1 MAKRRVRGQR
11 LQQRQMASQTVE
23 DPDRRLG
30 VRHPDV
36 DMQSSHRRCN
46 RVPEQLADALIAL
59 LIGDL
64 RLTLDR
70 RRMRPRSQQPRPRLQ
85 NRPAQTAERTDRLA
99 SAATDVGDQL
109 NQASMQLA
117 LDRSVNRA
125 KPLLYRRRRVRLMA
139 AHRINQEQLLL
150 NADRERLS
158 RAERVAELIVRTQ
171 VSTLPVTSAGE
182 R

>member
-1 MAKRRVRGQR
+1 
-11 LQQRQMASQTVE
+11 MASQTVE
-23 DPDRRLG
+23 DPDRRPG

-36 DMQSSHRRCN
+36 DMQSSDRRCN

-70 RRMRPRSQQPRPRLQ
+70 RRMRPRSQQPRPRRE

-109 NQASMQLA
+109 NQASMELA
-117 LDRSVNRA
+117 LDRSVNPA
-125 KPLLYRRRRVRLMA
+125 KPLLYRRRRVRLTA
-139 AHRINQEQLLL
+139 ANRINQELLL

-171 VSTLPVTSAGE
+171 VSTLPVASAGE

>member
-1 MAKRRVRGQR
+1 MVYQANQRRD
-11 LQQRQMASQTVE
+11 E
-23 DPDRRLG
+23 
-30 VRHPDV
+30 
-36 DMQSSHRRCN
+36 
-46 RVPEQLADALIAL
+46 PE
-59 LIGDL
+59 
-64 RLTLDR
+64 
-70 RRMRPRSQQPRPRLQ
+70 P
-85 NRPAQTAERTDRLA
+85 AERTDRLA

-109 NQASMQLA
+109 NQTSMQLA

-171 VSTLPVTSAGE
+171 VSTLPVASAGGTL
-182 R
+182 RTQPAAGGFAHTTSQRPRTAAARDSCRRPPCWVGC